1 MKKFCNYYV
10 YILIVEDIYPIKKTD
25 FLGKSLRNPYSGV
38 G

>member
-10 YILIVEDIYPIKKTD
+10 YILIVEDIYPIKKD